1 MTGQEG
7 PGLLHMSAAKT
18 HAASAVMQ
26 SRTRQATTS
35 AMPIAVCGITTF
47 RGFNDG
53 HHNFGFDCYFTK
65 YKKDQKQKGE
75 QQ

>member
-26 SRTRQATTS
+26 SRTRQATMS

-47 RGFNDG
+47 RAVMRLEKVASVSIATSLN
-53 HHNFGFDCYFTK
+53 TK
-65 YKKDQKQKGE
+65 KSNRKDKP
-75 QQ
+75 